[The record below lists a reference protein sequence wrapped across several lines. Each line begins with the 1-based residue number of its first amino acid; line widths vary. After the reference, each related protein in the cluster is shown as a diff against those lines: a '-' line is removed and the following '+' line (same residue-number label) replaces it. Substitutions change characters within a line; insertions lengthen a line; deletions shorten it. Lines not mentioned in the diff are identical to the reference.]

1 MLLALAHYGLI
12 WPQSAGRWVFFPN
25 FRREIDGESYA
36 KGSIVGME
44 VCATELRTESERLVW
59 VAAIP
64 IKVVVEK

>member
-1 MLLALAHYGLI
+1 MVWSGLKVLED
-12 WPQSAGRWVFFPN
+12 GCFFPN

-44 VCATELRTESERLVW
+44 VCAAELRTESERLVW